1 MSPLLFCTTHSSVDT
16 LPSLL
21 DSWGRYKG
29 LKRQGC
35 KDNVNIDSSLWN
47 PEAIF
52 TDVISYPKMDIHQT
66 GLDHVLKLQKR
77 AIPYECCQNPGF

>member
-1 MSPLLFCTTHSSVDT
+1 MPLLFCTTRSSVDT

-29 LKRQGC
+29 LKRQDR
-35 KDNVNIDSSLWN
+35 KDDVNIDSSLWN

-52 TDVISYPKMDIHQT
+52 SDVITYPKMDIDRT
-66 GLDHVLKLQKR
+66 GVDHVLKLQKR
-77 AIPYECCQNPGF
+77 AILYECCQNPGF